1 MSGELEY
8 RAAIREAIIEEME
21 RDESVVLFGE
31 DIAAEQGGVFAVTPG
46 IQERFGA
53 ERVFDTPIS
62 ELAITSAAFGA
73 AVTGLRP
80 IIEIMFGDFMGL
92 AMDSLVNQS
101 AKYWYL
107 SNQQR
112 SAPLVVR
119 SAVGGGGRFG
129 AIHSQIHAT
138 WFQGVPGLKIV
149 FPSAPAEAKGLLKAS
164 IRDENPVIFLEHKRL
179 YSVKTPVWTGLDS
192 PDEIIPLGRANVA
205 RPGRDLTIASAGKG
219 VPDALEAAAQL
230 AQRHGIEAEVI
241 DLRTLRPLDL
251 DTVLESVSRTNR
263 LLAVEEGPAT
273 GGWAS
278 GLLGRVAEH
287 GLHDL
292 DDAWLLTTAELP
304 LPYSPTLED
313 AFIPG
318 VDAIVSAVRERA
330 GVAATR

>member
-1 MSGELEY
+1 MSAGGELEF
-8 RAAIREAIIEEME
+8 RVAIREAIIEEME

-31 DIAAEQGGVFAVTPG
+31 DVAAEQGGVFAVTPG

-62 ELAITSAAFGA
+62 ELAITGAAFGA
-73 AVTGLRP
+73 AVAGLRP

-107 SNQQR
+107 SGEQR
-112 SAPLVVR
+112 SVPLVAR

-129 AIHSQIHAT
+129 AIHSQTHAT
-138 WFQGVPGLKIV
+138 WFQGIPGLKIA
-149 FPSAPAEAKGLLKAS
+149 FPSSPAEAKGLLKAA
-164 IRDENPVIFLEHKRL
+164 IRDENPVLFLEHKRL
-179 YSVKTPVWTGLDS
+179 YSTKGPGPA
-192 PDEIIPLGRANVA
+192 PDQEVLQLGRARVA
-205 RPGRDLTIASAGKG
+205 RRGTDLTITSAGKG
-219 VPDALEAAAQL
+219 VPDALEAAEQL
-230 AQRHGIEAEVI
+230 SRDDGIEAEVI

-251 DTVLESVSRTNR
+251 DTVLESVARTNR

-273 GGWAS
+273 GGWAA

-292 DDAWLLTTAELP
+292 DDAWLLTTGELP
-304 LPYSPTLED
+304 IPYSPTLED

-318 VDAIVSAVRERA
+318 ADAIASAVRQRA
-330 GVAATR
+330 GVTAAH

>member
-1 MSGELEY
+1 MTDQLEF
-8 RAAIREAIIEEME
+8 RAAIRQAIIEEME
-21 RDESVVLFGE
+21 RDESVVFFGE

-62 ELAITSAAFGA
+62 ELAITGAAFGA

-129 AIHSQIHAT
+129 AIHSQTHAS

-149 FPSAPAEAKGLLKAS
+149 FPSSPAEAKGLLKAS
-164 IRDENPVIFLEHKRL
+164 IRDDDPVIFLEHKRL
-179 YSVKTPVWTGLDS
+179 YSVKGPAPEAADAV
-192 PDEIIPLGRANVA
+192 IPLGRANVA
-205 RPGRDLTIASAGKG
+205 RSGRDLTIASAGKG
-219 VPDALEAAAQL
+219 VPDALAAAEQL
-230 AQRHGIEAEVI
+230 AQRGIEAEVI
-241 DLRTLRPLDL
+241 DLRTLRPVDL
-251 DTVLESVSRTNR
+251 DTVLESVGRTNR
-263 LLAVEEGPAT
+263 LLVVEEGPAT

-278 GLLGRVAEH
+278 GLLGRVAEQ

-292 DDAWLLTTAELP
+292 DDAWLLTTGELP
-304 LPYSPTLED
+304 IPYSPTLED

-318 VDAIVSAVRERA
+318 PDAIVSAVRERA
-330 GVAATR
+330 GVAAAR